1 MITIENVNTR
11 LKLAGCVG
19 IHDKRGANW
28 HRVFI
33 HMQREGKPPLSLGR
47 VMFHEGEF
55 SHVKWYGFPSRGGI
69 QQGDFQVWNIWCAL
83 HYNRTLS
90 NDQWEFIVRDATE
103 LAKFHRQAKLDAR
116 AKLPK
121 FSASGKL
128 KSRPRIAEA
137 NPRRYV
143 GELIGKL
150 FK

>member
-1 MITIENVNTR
+1 MITIDNINER

-33 HMQREGKPPLSLGR
+33 HKVREGQPPLSLGR
-47 VMFHEGEF
+47 VMFHDGEY
-55 SHVKWYGFPSRGGI
+55 SHVKWYSFPNRGNI
-69 QQGDFQVWNIWCAL
+69 QARDFDFWNILSAI
-83 HYNRTLS
+83 HYKRTIGEA
-90 NDQWEFIVRDATE
+90 QWEFIVREATA
-103 LAKFHRQAKLDAR
+103 LAKAHRQIKLDAR

-143 GELIGKL
+143 GELIEKL